1 MTPNLHYLLGLLK
14 ILVLEIIKVLYIL
27 LLIKLFQAP
36 RTPQVLDIGSIIGK
50 KLFPMVSGIP
60 TKFIIQFG

>member
-1 MTPNLHYLLGLLK
+1 MTPNLHYLLGLLNK
-14 ILVLEIIKVLYIL
+14 LVLEVTKVLYIL

-36 RTPQVLDIGSIIGK
+36 QPPQVLDIGQTIGK